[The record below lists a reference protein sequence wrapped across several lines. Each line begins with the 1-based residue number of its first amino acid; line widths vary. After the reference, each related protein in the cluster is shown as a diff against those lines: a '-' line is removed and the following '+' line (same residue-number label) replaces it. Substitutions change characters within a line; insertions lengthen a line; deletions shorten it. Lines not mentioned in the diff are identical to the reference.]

1 MGFFMFV
8 AILVFGILTLASGFQ
23 WLSDRRREPLS
34 RPDADRFD
42 QLESA
47 LASLES
53 RLDELQDQQRF
64 LERLVAG
71 RPERRSLGA
80 GDEAADSG
88 PPDTGSV
95 LFDTEEGEEAGDR

>member
-8 AILVFGILTLASGFQ
+8 AILVFGILALAGGFQ
-23 WLSDRRREPLS
+23 WLSDRRREPLP
-34 RPDADRFD
+34 RADTDRID

-64 LERLVAG
+64 LERLLAD

-80 GDEAADSG
+80 GDEGSDPGS
-88 PPDTGSV
+88 PDAGSV
-95 LFDTEEGEEAGDR
+95 LFDTDEGEEAGDR